1 MQTRAHIFAF
11 VFHRPRF
18 NHDPIDPIGTSSI
31 LTWWSYCHMRTIIL
45 SDEDRHVVI
54 WGLLYCHMRTIILS
68 DEDHHVVIWGQSYCH
83 MRTIILSY
91 EDNHIVRW
99 GPLCCHMRT
108 IILSYSSKPIG
119 YIFWDGTPGYQV
131 WYFGWLFLYY
141 DDQLSLPLS
150 YHMMIIMS

>member
-1 MQTRAHIFAF
+1 MNLLIDGSFDEYNSLRPALCKLELTYLHLFSTDQGSIMTQLTQLAHHPSWRDGHI
-11 VFHRPRF
+11 VLWL
-18 NHDPIDPIGTSSI
+18 I
-31 LTWWSYCHMRTIIL
+31 
-45 SDEDRHVVI
+45 I
-54 WGLLYCHMRTIILS
+54 WGQLYCHMRTIILS

-91 EDNHIVRW
+91 KDNHIVRW

-131 WYFGWLFLYY
+131 WYFGWL
-141 DDQLSLPLS
+141 S
-150 YHMMIIMS
+150 